1 MDVLECIATR
11 RSIRRFLQVP
21 VDFETMMTVVEAGS
35 LAPSSG
41 NVQDWRFVVV
51 DDNDLKKTISEHS
64 LGQECIHNAAFLV
77 VVCSDPESTE
87 RHYGLRG
94 SRLYTVQNC
103 AAAIENM
110 LLAAHA
116 LELGGVW
123 VGAFDE
129 EKIRTLL
136 KIPPSVRPQAIL
148 AFGYPSEIPD
158 KKMLRDLNMSIFFNG
173 YGSRIRNVHRLFK
186 DYSIDWQKRIVAAR
200 TTFDRLSD
208 KAKEVTKETSEKI
221 SQEGG
226 SIIKQYKEKIKHKI
240 DSKRLR

>member
-21 VDFETMMTVVEAGS
+21 VDFETMMTVVEAGT

-41 NVQDWRFVVV
+41 NVQDWKFVVI
-51 DDNDLKKTISEHS
+51 DDKELKHQIAEHS

-77 VVCSDPESTE
+77 VVCSDPEENE

-129 EKIRTLL
+129 EKIRTLIN
-136 KIPPSVRPQAIL
+136 IPSNARPQAIL
-148 AFGYPSEIPD
+148 AFGYPAEIPD
-158 KKMLRDLNMSIFFNG
+158 KKILRDLNMSIFFNS
-173 YGSRIRNVHRLFK
+173 YGSRIRNIHRLFK
-186 DYSIDWQKRIVAAR
+186 DYSVDWQMRIDAAR
-200 TTFDRLSD
+200 TSFGKLAE
-208 KAKEVTKETSEKI
+208 KTKEAAKVTSEKVGK
-221 SQEGG
+221 EGG
-226 SIIKQYKEKIKHKI
+226 SLLKKYQTKIKEKL
-240 DSKRLR
+240 DSKRIK